1 MVEKHPTERITVEC
15 ALSHDF
21 MAHPYDLSDSE
32 AECTLHE
39 IMKTFNS

>member
-1 MVEKHPTERITVEC
+1 MIEKNPVDRITVEC

-21 MAHPYDLSDSE
+21 FASPYDLSDSE

-39 IMKTFNS
+39 IMKNFNS